1 MSADDP
7 DKEHKLEGALPCPF
21 CGGDDIWTYAGSTFR
36 WRYAA
41 CSECGAQSGEVR
53 IDTIGKARHA
63 AVAEADKECL
73 VEWNHRPPTEAEQA
87 FHRPT
92 WIAALTLAHNL
103 CAQYSNRHNDNDE
116 TEQADALNEMCGHI
130 KPYLD
135 CTDEEI
141 AEMVAEANPSSYV
154 QQSIQQEKP

>member
-1 MSADDP
+1 MGCGLSIQSTPFFHNDEEAMSRQAERDRFEAWFKIAYP
-7 DKEHKLEGALPCPF
+7 IFREDKDTTLKHRL
-21 CGGDDIWTYAGSTFR
+21 WTAWQVAAAGS
-36 WRYAA
+36 
-41 CSECGAQSGEVR
+41 
-53 IDTIGKARHA
+53 
-63 AVAEADKECL
+63 
-73 VEWNHRPPTEAEQA
+73 PPHEAEQA

-92 WIAALTLAHNL
+92 WKAALTLAHNL

-154 QQSIQQEKP
+154 NSSDSSGDPQR

>member
-73 VEWNHRPPTEAEQA
+73 VEWNHRPPTEANDARSA
-87 FHRPT
+87 FNAAIDFAIELGDYEGMGFLKLWREGD
-92 WIAALTLAHNL
+92 WEVIAGEFPDFDLSTTGF
-103 CAQYSNRHNDNDE
+103 R
-116 TEQADALNEMCGHI
+116 
-130 KPYLD
+130 
-135 CTDEEI
+135 
-141 AEMVAEANPSSYV
+141 
-154 QQSIQQEKP
+154 

>member
-1 MSADDP
+1 MSLRAELADR
-7 DKEHKLEGALPCPF
+7 LERELGTDELP
-21 CGGDDIWTYAGSTFR
+21 GM
-36 WRYAA
+36 WRLPAA
-41 CSECGAQSGEVR
+41 DVR
-53 IDTIGKARHA
+53 IIIA
-63 AVAEADKECL
+63 ALRGA
-73 VEWNHRPPTEAEQA
+73 PSEAEQA

-92 WIAALTLAHNL
+92 WKAALTLAHNL

-141 AEMVAEANPSSYV
+141 AEMVAEANPSRYV
-154 QQSIQQEKP
+154 NSSDSSGDPQR